1 MNTRNNQIKKD
12 IAKMITTA
20 MKENG
25 TDFMQSWVKL
35 GMPKNIRGTNYSGVN
50 IFSLWFNKEMN
61 NYQSNTWATFNQIK
75 KLGGNVIK
83 GSKGTYVQGWFSYA
97 NKKVN
102 SKGDEVSDAGIAPTF
117 YKVFN
122 LDQTDLDEK
131 KVVLPNEAET
141 LIAVE
146 EYVKNTGAH
155 ITHETILNGKPEAC
169 YYHPFFDQINM
180 ANKDKFFSSDDS
192 TATENYYA
200 VLLHELTHWTGHSK
214 RCNRPSITEKGI
226 KENDYTHTYAF
237 EELIAEIGSAIQCCT
252 LGISSG
258 IKPSSAK
265 YLNAWI
271 KRIDDNPQILFH
283 ACAKANQA
291 VNFIEKKQNEKLQE
305 VA

>member
-1 MNTRNNQIKKD
+1 MNTRNNEIKKN
-12 IAKMITTA
+12 IAKMITSA

-25 TDFMQSWVKL
+25 TDFMQSWIKL
-35 GMPKNIRGTNYSGVN
+35 GMPKNIRGTNYSSIN
-50 IFSLWFNKEMN
+50 IFSLWYEKDQH

-75 KLGGNVIK
+75 KLGGCVKK
-83 GSKGTYVQGWFSYA
+83 GSVGTYVQGWFAYD

-102 SKGDEVSDAGIAPTF
+102 SKGNEVSDAGIAPKF

-141 LIAVE
+141 LLAVD
-146 EYVKNTGAH
+146 EYVKNTGAY
-155 ITHETILNGKPEAC
+155 ITHEEIFSGQPEAC
-169 YYHPFFDQINM
+169 YYHPLFDKINM
-180 ANKDKFFSSDDS
+180 ANKDKFFSTENT

-214 RCNRPSITEKGI
+214 RCNRDAITQTVGK
-226 KENDYTHTYAF
+226 KDDYTHTYAF

-271 KRIDDNPQILFH
+271 KRIDDNPQIIFH

-291 VNFIEKKQNEKLQE
+291 VNFIEKKQHEKLKE